1 MRLFRTL
8 PLVIVGLLAPCLS
21 GAFPSSKDDD
31 AAAAFLDRLLID
43 TRGLGNALT
52 EQRQPSSLV
61 VDLGYAKYEGYNNA
75 TSGLNIWKG

>member
-1 MRLFRTL
+1 MRLFGTL
-8 PLVIVGLLAPCLS
+8 PLVVAGLFTPCLS
-21 GAFPSSKDDD
+21 SAFPSSKEQN

-43 TRGLGNALT
+43 TRGLGDAL
-52 EQRQPSSLV
+52 QRQPSSLV